1 MQELIFIRAGLT
13 VRPDATLTHKHSF
26 DMARKILLTIL
37 CAALC
42 LNISAQ
48 RKNVITVD
56 FSNEKFP
63 VQPTMY
69 GVFFEDINFAA
80 DGGIYAE
87 LVKNRSFEFGQP
99 FQGWK
104 VYGNVSLK
112 DDGPFGNCPH
122 YVRLGYAGHPVMVS
136 DIENEGFFGIGIKE
150 GEEYRLSFWAR
161 TSGKSAQ
168 EYLSWFLCENGSQLD
183 DQRFQGGDI
192 CIDSREWKKY
202 SLVFTAEKTV
212 EKASLRL
219 NLEPWDEKG
228 DPKESSSVD
237 LEHISLFPVDTYNGH
252 ENGLRKD
259 IAQAIADLKPGILR
273 FPGGC
278 IVEGTT
284 LENRYKWKD
293 SVNPVENRPI
303 NVNRWM
309 FDQKNRFFPDYW
321 QSYGLGFFEYF
332 LFAEEIGAEPLPV
345 ISCGMAC
352 QFENGP
358 EQHPNAELEV
368 LDPYIQDALDLI
380 EFANGPAKKGWGKVR
395 ASLGHPE
402 PFGLKYLAVGN
413 ENWGKEYVER
423 LELFTKAIRAK
434 YPEIQIIG
442 SSGPYSG
449 GEWFDELWPEMKRLG
464 VDLVDEHFYSN
475 ETFFERNADR
485 YDSYDRNSKTKV
497 FAGEYACHGSN
508 GRKYNHFNA
517 AIVEAAFMTGMERNA
532 DVVHMTAY
540 APLLAHVEGWQ
551 WRPDLIWFDN
561 LNTMKTCSYHVQQL
575 FSSNKGSEV
584 IDVTMDGKP
593 VAGKEGQNMLYA
605 SAVKDH
611 DGSYIVKI
619 VNLSNYA
626 QTVYIDMK
634 GVPGGAQFSSA
645 EVTTLHSDNAM
656 ADNIFTP
663 DAVVPVTKDV
673 DLRPVPRPDE
683 WWTMGVR
690 VLEDGTNSLMQTIDG
705 RTFAVYRF
713 RL

>member
-1 MQELIFIRAGLT
+1 
-13 VRPDATLTHKHSF
+13 
-26 DMARKILLTIL
+26 MARKTILTIL

-42 LNISAQ
+42 TGVPAQ
-48 RKNVITVD
+48 RRNVISVD

-87 LVKNRSFEFGQP
+87 LIKNRSFEFGQP

-104 VYGNVSLK
+104 VYGNVTLM

-122 YVRLGYAGHPVMVS
+122 YVRIAYAGHPVMVS
-136 DIENEGFFGIGIKE
+136 GIENEGFFGIGIRKDC
-150 GEEYRLSFWAR
+150 EYRLSFWAR
-161 TSGKSAQ
+161 RSGKASSGH
-168 EYLSWFLCENGSQLD
+168 LSWFLCENDTMLD
-183 DQRFQGGDI
+183 DQRFQGGEVS
-192 CIDSREWKKY
+192 IDSRDWKKY
-202 SLVFTAEKTV
+202 TVTFTADKTV
-212 EKASLRL
+212 ERASLRL
-219 NLEPWDEKG
+219 NLEPWDENG
-228 DPKESSSVD
+228 DPLAECSID
-237 LEHISLFPVDTYNGH
+237 LEHISLFPTDTYNGH

-259 IAQAIADLKPGILR
+259 IAQAIADLRPGILR

-284 LENRYKWKD
+284 LENRYNWKN
-293 SVNPVENRPI
+293 SVQPVENRPI

-309 FDQKNRFFPDYW
+309 FDQKNRFFADYW
-321 QSYGLGFFEYF
+321 QSYGLGFYEYF

-358 EQHPNAELEV
+358 EEHPNAAMEDLG
-368 LDPYIQDALDLI
+368 PYIQDALDLI

-395 ASLGHPE
+395 AELGHPE

-413 ENWGKEYVER
+413 EQWGPEYVER
-423 LELFTKAIRAK
+423 LEAFMAAILKK
-434 YPEIQIIG
+434 YPEIRIVG
-442 SSGPYSG
+442 SSGPYQG
-449 GEWFDELWPEMKRLG
+449 GEWFDQLWPEMKRLG

-475 ETFFERNADR
+475 ETFFETKADR
-485 YDSYDRNSKTKV
+485 YDSYDRQSKSKV
-497 FAGEYACHGSN
+497 FAGEYACHGS
-508 GRKYNHFNA
+508 GGHKFNHFNA
-517 AIVEAAFMTGMERNA
+517 AIVEAAFMTGLERNA
-532 DVVHMTAY
+532 DVVYMSAY
-540 APLLAHVEGWQ
+540 APLLAHVDGWQ

-561 LNTMKTCSYHVQQL
+561 LGTMKTCSYYVQQL
-575 FSSNKGSEV
+575 FSVNKGSSV
-584 IDVTMDGKP
+584 IDVTMDGRA
-593 VAGKEGQNMLYA
+593 VAGKDGQNMLYA
-605 SAVKDH
+605 SAVKDS

-626 QTVYIDMK
+626 QTINIDLCNI
-634 GVPGGAQFSSA
+634 PGGADFTSA

-656 ADNIFTP
+656 ADNILTP
-663 DAVVPVTKDV
+663 DAVVPVTEDV

-683 WWTMGVR
+683 YWTMGVR
-690 VLEDGTNSLMQTIDG
+690 LLEDGTRSLMQSIGG